1 MGVDLPMGADFKE
14 RDLEEGPYL
23 LVVFRHPFSGHEE
36 GGGDLLLD
44 QIVDQCLIIARSVPH
59 RAEVERQ
66 RHTGTGGWPRLDHL
80 GLREGRHR
88 RNKQHRKDEAQ
99 YP

>member
-23 LVVFRHPFSGHEE
+23 LIVFRHPFSGHEE
-36 GGGDLLLD
+36 GGGDLLLN
-44 QIVDQCLIIARSVPH
+44 QIVDQCLIVARSFTH

-66 RHTGTGGWPRLDHL
+66 RDSGTR
-80 GLREGRHR
+80 GR
-88 RNKQHRKDEAQ
+88 A
-99 YP
+99 

>member
-23 LVVFRHPFSGHEE
+23 LIVLLHPFAGHEE
-36 GGGDLLLD
+36 GGGDLLFN
-44 QIVDQCLIIARSVPH
+44 QIVDQCLIVAHSYTH

-66 RHTGTGGWPRLDHL
+66 RDSRT
-80 GLREGRHR
+80 R
-88 RNKQHRKDEAQ
+88 RWA
-99 YP
+99 